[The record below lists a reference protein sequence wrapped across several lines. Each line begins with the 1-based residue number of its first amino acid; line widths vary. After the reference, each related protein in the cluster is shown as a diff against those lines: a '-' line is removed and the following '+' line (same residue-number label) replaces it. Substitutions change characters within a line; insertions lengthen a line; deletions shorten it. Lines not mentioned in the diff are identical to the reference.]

1 MPPARASCNQAVAF
15 HSQAGSG
22 NLSGMS
28 KTHDP
33 LSEAEL
39 LTRLFDAAK
48 GVQVNAHA
56 PYSRFPVGAALRTA
70 SGAIFVGCNVE
81 NAAYPDGSCAETGA
95 IAAMVA
101 AGEREITHVLV
112 MGDGVTPLT
121 PCGACRQRIAEF
133 GTPETLVYGAT
144 REDHGTAMRM
154 GDLLPHAFTAHRLAE
169 GRMRGG
175 Q

>member
-1 MPPARASCNQAVAF
+1 MTQ
-15 HSQAGSG
+15 
-22 NLSGMS
+22 NL
-28 KTHDP
+28 DP

-39 LTRLFDAAK
+39 LIRLFDAAK
-48 GVQVNAHA
+48 LAQANAHA
-56 PYSRFPVGAALRTA
+56 PYSRFPVGAALRTV

-81 NAAYPDGSCAETGA
+81 NAAYPEGSCAETGA

-101 AGEREITHVLV
+101 AGEREITHMLV

-133 GTPETLVYGAT
+133 GTVETLVYGAT
-144 REDHGTAMRM
+144 REDQGTAMRM

-169 GRMRGG
+169 GRLKGDR
-175 Q
+175 

>member
-1 MPPARASCNQAVAF
+1 MTQIRDA
-15 HSQAGSG
+15 
-22 NLSGMS
+22 
-28 KTHDP
+28 

-48 GVQVNAHA
+48 GAQANAHA

-70 SGAIFVGCNVE
+70 SGAIFAGCNVE
-81 NAAYPDGSCAETGA
+81 NAAYPEGTCAETGA

-101 AGEREITHVLV
+101 AGEREITHMLV

-133 GTPETLVYGAT
+133 GTTETLVYGAT
-144 REDHGTAMRM
+144 REDHGAAMRM
-154 GDLLPHAFTAHRLAE
+154 DDLLPHAFTAHRLAE
-169 GRMRGG
+169 GRLKGG